1 MIILNLYQL
10 KLTSMYTR
18 FDVSRIFFILT
29 YEIGFCTALPKA
41 PPIYR
46 QEVQQVRRREPLA
59 QTYYIEEK
67 ESAPNFTFLL
77 RPRVIQI
84 HQTCKLLCCLS
95 GTPIPT
101 VCVNTEY
108 SPQNM

>member
-1 MIILNLYQL
+1 MACYIL
-10 KLTSMYTR
+10 KP
-18 FDVSRIFFILT
+18 
-29 YEIGFCTALPKA
+29 FCIALPKSE
-41 PPIYR
+41 PVYR
-46 QEVQQVRRREPLA
+46 HEVQVRRREPLA
-59 QTYYIEEK
+59 NTYYIEEK

-101 VCVNTEY
+101 VCTHNY
-108 SPQNM
+108 NS

>member
-1 MIILNLYQL
+1 MILI
-10 KLTSMYTR
+10 YTKQ
-18 FDVSRIFFILT
+18 FFL
-29 YEIGFCTALPKA
+29 ALPKA
-41 PPIYR
+41 TPIYR
-46 QEVQQVRRREPLA
+46 PEIPQVRRREPLA
-59 QTYYIEEK
+59 NTYYIEEK

-101 VCVNTEY
+101 VCTPNFFL
-108 SPQNM
+108 